1 MWKHL
6 WSFHPPPPFLLSST
20 SSTFSRSSPEQTI
33 VQTAARGGKAVVVT
47 SAYEGQ
53 PSQTGLFPKA
63 PFPQTSSHFPFPSRP
78 FHAARSSGSPRPVSS
93 SSSQWKLH
101 PSPTEGGAVPSDPSP
116 ALQTSTSAFSKVSCC
131 GSSARWGTGKWGG
144 GLWVSPS
151 DWAPYLASSASGW
164 SGHTCPI
171 PNAQNPQKN
180 HSSERRAER
189 KTRAEALA
197 S

>member
-1 MWKHL
+1 MGKPW
-6 WSFHPPPPFLLSST
+6 WSLQLTKDSLHKLGCSRRPP
-20 SSTFSRSSPEQTI
+20 SP
-33 VQTAARGGKAVVVT
+33 R
-47 SAYEGQ
+47 
-53 PSQTGLFPKA
+53 PR
-63 PFPQTSSHFPFPSRP
+63 SHFPSPSCP

-93 SSSQWKLH
+93 SSQWKLH
-101 PSPTEGGAVPSDPSP
+101 PSPTVGGAVPSDPLP
-116 ALQTSTSAFSKVSCC
+116 APQTSTSAFSKVSCC

-189 KTRAEALA
+189 KTRAQALA